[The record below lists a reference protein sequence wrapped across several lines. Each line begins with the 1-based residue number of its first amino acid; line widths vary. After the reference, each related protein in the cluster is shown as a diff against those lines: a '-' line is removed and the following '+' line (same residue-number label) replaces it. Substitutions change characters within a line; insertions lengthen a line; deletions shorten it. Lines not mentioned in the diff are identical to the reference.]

1 MKTRWELGLWR
12 LLALWALG
20 TWCVAAQAAGGYR
33 IAGKVVNAVT
43 GDPVPRA
50 SVAVLSEEDSHTI
63 ESVECDGEGQ
73 FALDGLPAAKYQL
86 TASKRGY
93 RTGYFN
99 EHEEFSTAIVTGE
112 GQDTG
117 ALVFRLMPAAVLHG
131 VVNGDGGEPVE
142 GAYVMLFEKPNGH
155 RPHERIAE
163 ADAATTDD
171 TGGYEFDN
179 LAPGEYLVAVRAEP
193 WYAVHRAASKMRGL
207 NDPSTA
213 LDVAFPVTYYDSTT
227 DEGSATAIVL
237 AGGSREEANINLH
250 AAPALH
256 LLVPIPAGENRPELR
271 QSVLGIALPTGSVGL
286 IAGSPPAG
294 MAEYDGVAPGRYEMT
309 LTDPARVVTVDAST
323 SQQVDPNQGTPMVKV
338 SGVVRTAAGVPLP
351 YDVTVTLDWLS
362 GAHPQEQI
370 RTVTRNGAFGFTAAA
385 PSDWSLQAAATSSV
399 ADKTLSVL
407 QVGAGSRVK
416 AGNLVQV
423 GERTPALVV
432 TVSEGATKVK
442 GFAKK
447 GGKGLAGAMVVLAPR
462 DLTAMDGLSR
472 RDQSDS
478 DGSFSLQDV
487 APGQYTLVAIENGW
501 DLDWGSPDVIRR
513 YLPGGTAVTVT
524 DGSGKE
530 VHLSDPVAVQE
541 R

>member
-1 MKTRWELGLWR
+1 MRMRREQGFWR
-12 LLALWALG
+12 LAALAALG
-20 TWCVAAQAAGGYR
+20 TWCLTAQAAGAYR

-43 GDPVPRA
+43 GDPVARA

-63 ESVECDGEGQ
+63 ESVECDSEGK
-73 FALDGLPAAKYQL
+73 FALEGLPAAKYQL

-99 EHEEFSTAIVTGE
+99 EHEEFSTAIVTGD

-142 GAYVMLFEKPNGH
+142 GAYVMLFEKPKGH
-155 RPHERIAE
+155 RPHERITE

-171 TGGYEFDN
+171 TGGYEFDG

-193 WYAVHRAASKMRGL
+193 WYAVHRGLNRTRGL

-213 LDVAFPVTYYDSTT
+213 LDVAYPVTYYDSTT

-237 AGGSREEANINLH
+237 AGGSREEANINMH

-256 LLVPIPAGENRPELR
+256 LLVPVPAGEGRPELR
-271 QSVLGIALPTGSVGL
+271 QSVLGIALPTGSAGV
-286 IAGSPPAG
+286 IAGSPPEG

-309 LTDPARVVTVDAST
+309 LADPARVVTVDAST
-323 SQQVDPNQGTPMVKV
+323 SQQVDPNQGTPMVQV
-338 SGVVRTAAGVPLP
+338 SGVVRTAAGAPLP
-351 YDVTVTLDWLS
+351 YDVLVTLDWLS

-370 RTVTRNGAFGFTAAA
+370 RTVTRNGAFGFAAAA
-385 PSDWSLQAAATSSV
+385 PSDWAVQAMASSA
-399 ADKTLSVL
+399 ADKTLPVL
-407 QVGAGSRVK
+407 QVSAGGRAR
-416 AGNLVQV
+416 AGNLAPVR
-423 GERTPALVV
+423 ERTTALVV
-432 TVSEGATKVK
+432 TVSEGATRVK

-447 GGKGLAGAMVVLAPR
+447 GGKGLAGVMVVLAPK

-472 RDQSDS
+472 RDESDS
-478 DGSFSLQDV
+478 DGSFTLQDV
-487 APGQYTLVAIENGW
+487 APGRYTVVAIENGW
-501 DLDWGSPDVIRR
+501 DLDWSRPEVIRR

-524 DGSGKE
+524 EGTGKE
-530 VHLSDPVAVQE
+530 MHLSDAVTVQS